1 MFSVYRHRTTYPVTI
16 KSQLLSFIVGLAW
29 QSGDQWK
36 QLRHAARKAL
46 RCCGVGNQSLEERIL
61 FEVEKLINELSIAE
75 ASGDALD
82 PSEVLHEAVTNIL
95 CSAIFGCRL
104 VYG

>member
-1 MFSVYRHRTTYPVTI
+1 M
-16 KSQLLSFIVGLAW
+16 
-29 QSGDQWK
+29 
-36 QLRHAARKAL
+36 
-46 RCCGVGNQSLEERIL
+46 GNQSLEERIL

-104 VYG
+104 VYGWLIGAVRKSFLLNISLQMEL